1 VEQTGDVQT
10 RWQPRSNLTRAVL
23 PVVGGLAF
31 FALLGLLTWGIASVL
46 SRNPEQVEERLA
58 QTQFEVGST
67 EALAELIAEDGP
79 LLFQGLV
86 GDSAD
91 RSIVLD
97 HQGDDPAQ
105 GWRVRYA
112 HPSDREPTCKVAQIE
127 QTRQYTDCDGRTLE
141 VDDLARPEQ
150 ARVLVS
156 DVVVIDLRA
165 TAEAEE
171 QTTVTTVPADD
182 PADTA
187 ATTEP

>member
-1 VEQTGDVQT
+1 MEQTGGVQT
-10 RWQPRSNLTRAVL
+10 RWRPRSNLSRAVL

-31 FALLGLLTWGIASVL
+31 FALLGLVTWGIASLL
-46 SRNPEQVEERLA
+46 SRNPDKVEQRLA
-58 QTQFEVGST
+58 ETQFEVGNT
-67 EALAELIAEDGP
+67 EFLAELVAEDGP

-97 HQGDDPAQ
+97 HQGDDAGS

-112 HPSDREPTCKVAQIE
+112 HPADRDPACKVAQIE
-127 QTRQYTDCDGRTLE
+127 RSRQYTDCEGRTLE
-141 VDDLARPEQ
+141 VDDLARPER

-165 TAEAEE
+165 AAEAE
-171 QTTVTTVPADD
+171 T
-182 PADTA
+182 
-187 ATTEP
+187 ATTAGSSVATATSAP

>member
-1 VEQTGDVQT
+1 MEQTGDVQT
-10 RWQPRSNLTRAVL
+10 RWQPRSNLARAVL

-31 FALLGLLTWGIASVL
+31 FALLGLVTWGIASLL
-46 SRNPEQVEERLA
+46 SRDPEKVEERLA
-58 QTQFEVGST
+58 QTQFEVGPT
-67 EALAELIAEDGP
+67 EDLADLIVEDGP

-86 GDSAD
+86 GDGAD

-97 HQGDDPAQ
+97 HRGDDPAQ

-112 HPSDREPTCKVAQIE
+112 HPADREPTCKVSQIE
-127 QTRQYTDCDGRTLE
+127 QTRQYTDCEGRTLE

-165 TAEAEE
+165 AAESAE
-171 QTTVTTVPADD
+171 QTTVTTVTTAPA
-182 PADTA
+182 AD
-187 ATTEP
+187 TTEP